1 MSEITARP
9 VTDADYVEG
18 VGNTGISHPTL
29 LPPREPGLAVVTG
42 ASSGIGWDTVVA
54 LRAAGWEVI
63 GVARRADR
71 LAALAKQTGC
81 HGFVA
86 DLTEPDDVAAL
97 KAFADGIGPVRALVN
112 NAGGAIGFE
121 SVAEGDP
128 EGWAKMYAV
137 NVLTALNTTKAFLPG
152 LRERGGDVVFVTSIA
167 GLAPYPNGAG
177 YTGAKHAEA
186 MLPRTLRQELVG
198 EPVRIIEVCPGLVQT
213 PEFTL
218 NRTGDAEFSEALY
231 AKVNHPLAGVDI
243 ANAITWILGL
253 PPNVNIDQIVIKPV
267 EQSNGYT
274 LKRLDK
280 PLG

>member
-1 MSEITARP
+1 MSEGMARP
-9 VTDADYVEG
+9 ITEADYVEG
-18 VGNTGISHPTL
+18 VGNTGIAEPDRLAPLT
-29 LPPREPGLAVVTG
+29 PGLAVVTG

-71 LAALAKQTGC
+71 LAALAKATGAY
-81 HGFVA
+81 GFVC
-86 DLTEPDDVAAL
+86 DLTDPEQVAELAVY
-97 KAFADGIGPVRALVN
+97 AEGIGPVRALVN
-112 NAGGAIGFE
+112 NAGGAIGLE
-121 SVAEGDP
+121 PVAEGTP
-128 EGWAKMYAV
+128 EGWAKMYAI

-152 LRERGGDVVFVTSIA
+152 LRKRGGDVVFVTSIA
-167 GLAPYPNGAG
+167 ALEPYPNGAG

-198 EPVRIIEVCPGLVQT
+198 EPVRVIEVCPGLVQT

-231 AKVNHPLAGVDI
+231 AKVHHPLAGADI
-243 ANAITWILGL
+243 ANAITWTLSL
-253 PPNVNIDQIVIKPV
+253 PPNVNIDQVVIKPV

-274 LKRLDK
+274 LKRLQH

>member
-1 MSEITARP
+1 MREITARP

-18 VGNTGISHPTL
+18 VGNTGISHPKV
-29 LPPREPGLAVVTG
+29 LPPLEPGLAVVTG

-71 LAALAKQTGC
+71 LAALAKETGC

-86 DLTEPDDVAAL
+86 DLTDLEQVAAL
-97 KAFADGIGPVRALVN
+97 ADYAESIGPVRALVN
-112 NAGGAIGFE
+112 NAGGARGLE
-121 SVAEGDP
+121 SVAEGSP
-128 EGWAKMYAV
+128 EGWAQMYAI
-137 NVLTALNTTKAFLPG
+137 NVLTALNTTKAFLPS

-167 GLAPYPNGAG
+167 ALEPYPNGAG

-198 EPVRIIEVCPGLVQT
+198 EPVRVIEVCPGLVQT

-231 AKVNHPLAGVDI
+231 AKVNHPLAGADI

-274 LKRLDK
+274 LKRLNK
-280 PLG
+280 PLS